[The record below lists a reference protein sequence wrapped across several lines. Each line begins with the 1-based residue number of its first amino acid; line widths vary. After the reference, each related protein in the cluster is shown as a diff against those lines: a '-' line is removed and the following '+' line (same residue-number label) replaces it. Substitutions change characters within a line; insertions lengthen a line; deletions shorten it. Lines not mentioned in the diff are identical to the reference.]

1 MKKIVSLIFIVLL
14 TGLYGQNVG
23 RVAGKITFQGSN
35 EPISNVTIQIKQIKK
50 GVTSRANGTYILR
63 DLPVGR
69 YEVEFSLIG
78 FRKKTK
84 QVEVRN
90 DETTVVNTE
99 LSRKAIEIEGMK
111 VSANRAVARET
122 PVSFTNITEE
132 TIRDKYTTGDMPQ
145 MLDDVPGL
153 FSTTSGMGEA
163 EITMRGFDANKIQI
177 LINGIP
183 VNDPESQVVYW
194 SNWTGLSSNVKSVQV
209 QRGAGASLYGS
220 GAFGGSVNIET
231 MGSENNS
238 EFTIRS
244 SSGYYTTDD
253 KSATSNGEMENYDPI
268 NYNLMFKYASG
279 LLYNDKFKFDITM
292 ERKAGDYYVR
302 GTEYDGW
309 SFGVEA
315 ENRLGNHVI
324 NSSFIAAPQSH
335 NQARST
341 YDPELGKFLGR
352 EFNFTNHKW
361 QENSYFKPQ
370 LSIRDRWSFSPDA
383 YLMTNI
389 FATSGN
395 GYGSYANNIVFNA
408 RTGEILEQ
416 DLRTADQER
425 KLFGQYAYY
434 LYNQFGYET
443 EGLEVYQDS
452 IYGQWIELANFE
464 WAGGIAENLSAIDNL
479 TNDRDHTS
487 RKSSYN
493 NHKQLGLNSYLE
505 TDITENLNLI
515 AGIEGRYWMADHY
528 KEGSDFLYYDPTDP
542 DSVSSL
548 GNYMRDYDY
557 SSIVLN
563 TSGFARSKINI
574 PFESGIESINLMLDG
589 QYAVY
594 YSEVDENLI
603 RYYDPIADE
612 FLDEGYYISKS
623 DSVSVWQHQP
633 NGDSIQV
640 YVPKFNEDDYNR
652 TFNFF
657 SPKFG
662 INVNLDANWNV
673 LANYSIV
680 YKEPRVRDWYDRDIG
695 TNDMGGPGIKQ
706 ADAYGNILA
715 ELEPEKCSTI
725 EGGLGFKNDAFRF
738 DATYYYAH
746 YTDKIESATIGQG
759 DQTNNATLNVGEA
772 THQGLELA
780 LKGKIG
786 NWDYNSSATFSRNRW
801 GKLNDKYQTIFY
813 ENAEDVEGK
822 VVPFSPEKMA
832 AGGIGYT
839 FHEVPLNGKLR
850 IGLNTKWSDD
860 YYTTYDNVYCKQLF
874 YYDDEGNF
882 VSIGEHEFVENI
894 NGTGGYDYNESTGE
908 YQVNFYDEGDYDR
921 EWVLRSSKLPAF
933 FELNG
938 SISYDFYVG
947 NHEASIKLNVNNIT
961 NKMDNYSKAYIGRA
975 YGMTII
981 QEDGS
986 KENVVF
992 GEGASNGDDEGS
1004 GYYPYLSPSPLLNF
1018 FLTLEYKF

>member
-408 RTGEILEQ
+408 RNGEILER
-416 DLRTADQER
+416 DLQSADLER
-425 KLFGQYAYY
+425 KLFGRYAYW
-434 LYNQFGYET
+434 LYNQTGYMT
-443 EGLEVYQDS
+443 EGLEIIDAGSYEYATFD
-452 IYGQWIELANFE
+452 
-464 WAGGIAENLSAIDNL
+464 WAGEVQNIYTGIDKL
-479 TNDRDHTS
+479 TDDTNHTS
-487 RKSSYN
+487 RMSSYN
-493 NHKQLGLNSYLE
+493 KHKQLGLNSYLE
-505 TDITENLNLI
+505 KDITENLNLI
-515 AGIEGRYWMADHY
+515 TGIEGRYWIADHY

-557 SSIVLN
+557 SSVVLN
-563 TSGFARSKINI
+563 TSGFARTKFKI
-574 PFESGIESINLMLDG
+574 PFDSGIQSINLMLDG

-594 YSEVDENLI
+594 YSEVDENLL
-603 RYYDPIADE
+603 RYYDPIAGE
-612 FLDEGYYISKS
+612 FLNEGYYKTKDIQ
-623 DSVSVWQHQP
+623 VSEWVYEP
-633 NGDSIQV
+633 NGDSTQV
-640 YVPKFNEDDYNR
+640 WVDKFDKDDYNR
-652 TFNFF
+652 TFKFF
-657 SPKFG
+657 SPKMG
-662 INVNLDANWNV
+662 LNVNLNKNWNV

-680 YKEPRVRDWYDRDIG
+680 YKEPRVRDWYDRDE
-695 TNDMGGPGIKQ
+695 GPGMNQ
-706 ADAYGNILA
+706 ADEFGNIIY

-725 EGGLGFKNDAFRF
+725 EGGFGFKNDAFSF

-772 THQGLELA
+772 THQGIELA

-786 NWDYNSSATFSRNRW
+786 NWDFNSSATFSRNRW
-801 GKLNDKYQTIFY
+801 GKLNDKYQEIFY
-813 ENAEDVEGK
+813 ENAEDVEDK

-832 AGGIGYT
+832 AGAIGYT

-860 YYTTYDNVYCKQLF
+860 YYTTYDNVYCKQLY
-874 YYDDEGNF
+874 YYDNGDF
-882 VSIGEHEFVENI
+882 VSIGEHTFVENPA
-894 NGTGGYDYNESTGE
+894 GEGKYDYNPDTGE
-908 YQVNFYDEGDYDR
+908 YYYVGSSGDYDR

-938 SISYDFYVG
+938 SISYNFYVG

-961 NKMDNYSKAYIGRA
+961 NKMDNYSKAYIGKA

-986 KENVVF
+986 DDNVVF
-992 GEGASNGDDEGS
+992 GEGASIGNAEGA